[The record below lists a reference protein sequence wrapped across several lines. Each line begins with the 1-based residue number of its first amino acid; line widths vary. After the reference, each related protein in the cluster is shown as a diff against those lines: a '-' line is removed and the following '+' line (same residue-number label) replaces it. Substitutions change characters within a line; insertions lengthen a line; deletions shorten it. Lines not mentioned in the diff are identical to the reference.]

1 MPNNTTLR
9 YLPPLNFDNEANYG
23 NFTIHQVYV
32 SVLIAITAAL
42 LSPVAVVT
50 NTLVLAAIWRNL
62 SLRTT
67 SYILQAGLAFTD
79 FATGL
84 ISQPFWIVK
93 EVIKL
98 ENSQFNSTHKTKLP
112 TSYWI
117 TNAISDRCIAYFSQS
132 TVSLITLMSIER
144 WLLMSRRS
152 LLTVRRVS
160 FIVAVLLLL
169 MLPLAIF
176 FHGLQ
181 IFSLV
186 MFCVIVTSAAYF
198 KVFRIIRR
206 HQQQIQA
213 SMSFQNAAQ
222 PAINFLKYKKS
233 VYTILYILCVFY
245 IGYLPIIITITL
257 SLLLVLENLYFKHLL
272 FDISILLMFLSS
284 SINPLIVLWR
294 LKDIRDEVTK
304 LLKQIF
310 CKNNQAS

>member
-1 MPNNTTLR
+1 MPNNTTAR
-9 YLPPLNFDNEANYG
+9 YLPPLNFDNEYD
-23 NFTIHQVYV
+23 NFTIYKVYLLV
-32 SVLIAITAAL
+32 VIAIAV
-42 LSPVAVVT
+42 LSPVAVLA
-50 NTLVLAAIWRNL
+50 NPLVLAAIWRNL

-67 SYILQAGLAFTD
+67 YYILLAGLAFTD
-79 FATGL
+79 FCTGL
-84 ISQPFWIVK
+84 ISQPFRIVRDG
-93 EVIKL
+93 IKL
-98 ENSQFNSTHKTKLP
+98 ENSQPHSTQKTKLP

-117 TNAISDRCIAYFSQS
+117 TEAISHRCIAYFYQS

-160 FIVAVLLLL
+160 FIIAVLLLL
-169 MLPLAIF
+169 MLPSAIF
-176 FHGLQ
+176 LHGLE

-186 MFCVIVTSAAYF
+186 MFCVIVTSVAYF

-222 PAINFLKYKKS
+222 PAINFVKYKKS

-245 IGYLPIIITITL
+245 VGYVPFITTIGLTFF
-257 SLLLVLENLYFKHLL
+257 VLEKRFMMELL
-272 FDISILLMFLSS
+272 FAISILLMFLASS
-284 SINPLIVLWR
+284 MNPLIVLWR
-294 LKDIRDEVTK
+294 MKDIRDEVTK

-310 CKNNQAS
+310 CKNNQEP

>member
-9 YLPPLNFDNEANYG
+9 YLPPLNFNNEAKYD

-32 SVLIAITAAL
+32 SILIAIASAV
-42 LSPVAVVT
+42 LSPLAVVA
-50 NTLVLAAIWRNL
+50 NALVFAAIWRNL

-67 SYILQAGLAFTD
+67 SYILLAGLAFTD
-79 FATGL
+79 FGTGL

-98 ENSQFNSTHKTKLP
+98 ENPQFNSTHQIKLP
-112 TSYWI
+112 MFYLI
-117 TNAISDRCIAYFSQS
+117 TEDISNRCIAYFCQS
-132 TVSLITLMSIER
+132 TVLLMTLMSIER

-169 MLPLAIF
+169 MLPSVIF
-176 FHGLQ
+176 LHGLE
-181 IFSLV
+181 ISSLV
-186 MFCVIVTSAAYF
+186 MFCVIVTSVAYF

-206 HQQQIQA
+206 HQLQIQA
-213 SMSFQNAAQ
+213 SMLVENAAQ
-222 PAINFLKYKKS
+222 PAINFVKYKKS

-245 IGYLPIIITITL
+245 IGYVPFIIAVTL
-257 SLLLVLENLYFKHLL
+257 SIFVVENLYLEHLL
-272 FDISILLMFLSS
+272 FDVSILLMFLAS

-294 LKDIRDEVTK
+294 MKDIRDEVTK

-310 CKNNQAS
+310 CKNNQEP